1 MRALSR
7 AHLSFRGAVMLD
19 LYTAR
24 SPVVFKV
31 LIALEEMGLSFRS
44 IPLDVTKGEQYS
56 GSFAAINPNSRI
68 PALVDH
74 APADGGPPIALG
86 ESGAILV
93 YLAEKTGQFLPTVA
107 RQRAEVLQWVFWQVA
122 SLGPTMGQ
130 TRHFLLFAREGAPIP
145 SSASATRPPAV

>member
-1 MRALSR
+1 MVQGRK
-7 AHLSFRGAVMLD
+7 AVRRPIVWQRTGLTRSAAAPAEWPSVAVRPDRIRWNQIDMLD

-31 LIALEEMGLSFRS
+31 LIALEEMGLAFRS
-44 IPLDVTKGEQYS
+44 IPVDVTKGEQYTEA
-56 GSFAAINPNSRI
+56 FTAVNPNSRI

-93 YLAEKTGQFLPTVA
+93 Y
-107 RQRAEVLQWVFWQVA
+107 
-122 SLGPTMGQ
+122 
-130 TRHFLLFAREGAPIP
+130 
-145 SSASATRPPAV
+145 